1 MNVDPRGDKETQP
14 STTETT
20 AGFALAL
27 DIGIRLALSV
37 VIGLGLGVLADGW
50 LHTGP
55 VLTLAGM
62 FIGIGA
68 AMYSIWDVAQ
78 QGRRR

>member
-1 MNVDPRGDKETQP
+1 MNVDPSRDGGRETG
-14 STTETT
+14 TTKPT
-20 AGFALAL
+20 AGLALAL

-55 VLTLAGM
+55 VLTLLGM
-62 FIGIGA
+62 LIGIAA
-68 AMYSIWDVAQ
+68 AMYTIWDVAQ